1 MILNVNWKKEKQKQ
15 LKAQEKKLKAQLSQ
29 EERKKRTKHLIEIGG
44 AVCKVMNED
53 TVEGSQINA
62 DDVTNLIAF
71 LKQQNQRGDYFSKAM
86 HRTPKPKNL
95 HSETKK
101 KETMVWCR
109 TAC

>member
-1 MILNVNWKKEKQKQ
+1 
-15 LKAQEKKLKAQLSQ
+15 
-29 EERKKRTKHLIEIGG
+29 
-44 AVCKVMNED
+44 MNED

-101 KETMVWCR
+101 KETMV
-109 TAC
+109 